1 MGPNWLNEPGMA
13 WLNEYSGM
21 QEAVDKISDS
31 QVQVWIELFNLCHD
45 CQVM

>member
-13 WLNEYSGM
+13 WLNECSGM

-31 QVQVWIELFNLCHD
+31 QVQVCDWVVQF
-45 CQVM
+45 VP